1 MQQIINNNLLDE
13 VFVISGILKVEGSFF
28 LPKVKAEVLT
38 ETMIILDITKT
49 EFNNCFMMYF

>member
-13 VFVISGILKVEGSFF
+13 VFVIPGILKVEVSFF

-49 EFNNCFMMYF
+49 ELIIVL